1 MGGVETL
8 HSSVDIPAALC
19 DVGRLVKFHLGV
31 FVESTDGSDTWQIRV
46 RLGGLTGTLLWAG
59 NNVDT
64 SAYALGVVSGWFWV
78 QGLGAG
84 DAIMA
89 GGASGYGE
97 AIASVSGATINKIGL
112 KTDGNTDTGV
122 TLAVTSES
130 SGTSAG
136 EGVEIGWLRAWVEPG
151 VGTVTTPL
159 P

>member
-1 MGGVETL
+1 
-8 HSSVDIPAALC
+8 
-19 DVGRLVKFHLGV
+19 
-31 FVESTDGSDTWQIRV
+31 
-46 RLGGLTGTLLWAG
+46 
-59 NNVDT
+59 
-64 SAYALGVVSGWFWV
+64 
-78 QGLGAG
+78 
-84 DAIMA
+84 MA